1 MDWNEVKDRFRQVA
15 KEYDGKITEFP
26 QSIDITLQKEGTE
39 YSVYTQNLC
48 VGIVLGAIKRRNSK
62 VTGHVDWKFTEEQLV
77 RLLESYGF
85 KKKEA
90 EQLSM
95 FDM

>member
-1 MDWNEVKDRFRQVA
+1 MEWNEVKDRFRQVV
-15 KEYDGKITEFP
+15 KEYEGEITEFP
-26 QSIDITLQKEGTE
+26 QSIDITLQKEGTK
-39 YSVYTQNLC
+39 YTIYTQKLC
-48 VGIVLGAIKRRNSK
+48 VGIVLGAIKRKNSTE
-62 VTGHVDWKFTEEQLV
+62 TGNVEWKFTEEQLV

-95 FDM
+95 FDF